1 MSHANM
7 KKKRIQVMP
16 ILINFMKLVFYRY
29 LLTIGP
35 ISIRFNLS
43 LSFFEAYYHLLDR
56 MIDFFD
62 CFIYCF
68 AVHFDTLCTIF
79 VPIIKTLQSADINA

>member
-1 MSHANM
+1 
-7 KKKRIQVMP
+7 MP

-29 LLTIGP
+29 LLTVGP

-43 LSFFEAYYHLLDR
+43 LSFVEAYFHLFNK
-56 MIDFFD
+56 MIDSFD

-68 AVHFDTLCTIF
+68 ADHFDTLCTIF
-79 VPIIKTLQSADINA
+79 VPIIKTLQSADIHA